1 MSRETYRDDPDSR
14 VANMELVLDE
24 SESNMITGVNTLVDN
39 VIMPFLDNEDWSR
52 IAGWNF
58 DSIYGAFNRH
68 NEMCIASLDKTRE
81 KTKQAT
87 RDDVG
92 TEITKNEL
100 NKLLFMNQVQN
111 LNVRRSQLIVDTLA
125 KKYKAILNKDYI
137 TVGNRKSATSKDD
150 VNKAEKAMVVDQL
163 KKLVG

>member
-14 VANMELVLDE
+14 VANMELILDE

-100 NKLLFMNQVQN
+100 NKLLFMET
-111 LNVRRSQLIVDTLA
+111 IP
-125 KKYKAILNKDYI
+125 
-137 TVGNRKSATSKDD
+137 
-150 VNKAEKAMVVDQL
+150 
-163 KKLVG
+163 

>member
-58 DSIYGAFNRH
+58 DSIYCAFNRH
-68 NEMCIASLDKTRE
+68 NEMCIAS
-81 KTKQAT
+81 
-87 RDDVG
+87 
-92 TEITKNEL
+92 
-100 NKLLFMNQVQN
+100 
-111 LNVRRSQLIVDTLA
+111 
-125 KKYKAILNKDYI
+125 
-137 TVGNRKSATSKDD
+137 
-150 VNKAEKAMVVDQL
+150 
-163 KKLVG
+163 